1 MANYKSLLSSIDSV
15 FASSSWQNFGV
26 NAYPANFWPS
36 ITPDEFVI
44 YEIIPSSPPVEEYS
58 KPVYKRGLIIIQI
71 YTRSNQGSM
80 RTYEIA
86 DKLSDLLENQYSVDT
101 QLSDGTLSVK
111 GIDKDDTSLF
121 RADYSLQF
129 NSF

>member
-1 MANYKSLLSSIDSV
+1 MANYTSLLSSIDKV
-15 FASSSWQNFGV
+15 FASSSWKNFGV
-26 NAYPANFWPS
+26 KSYPANFWPA
-36 ITPDEFVI
+36 TNPDEFVI

-58 KPVYKRGLIIIQI
+58 KPTYKRGMIIIQI
-71 YTRSNQGSM
+71 YTRSNKGSL

-86 DKLSDLLENQYSVDT
+86 DKLADLLENQYSVDT
-101 QLSDGTLSVK
+101 QLSDGTLNVR